1 MVGGYN
7 EYFPIAHK
15 TGNCDLPVVAW
26 FKELLS
32 RPDIIAVGANTRY
45 DLEALWKVGI
55 VPSCRIE
62 DIQIRDTLIDENQSQ
77 YSLNA
82 IALRRG
88 FSGKTASPMEEELVR
103 RGWVSKGKPD
113 YARLK
118 DLEPEHVGPY
128 AAMDAK
134 LTLDIYMDQE
144 AEIAAQELTQVV
156 DLESKLTPVLFKM
169 RLKGVRVDVSAA
181 EQLNASMKTQLAE
194 SLKVFPKDVDPFS
207 SKSLATWVRGFGFEL
222 PQTDKGNDSISNE
235 WLLASGYDDLILMAR
250 YRQAE
255 RFRRDML
262 EGLIME
268 QHHKGRLHCQWYSTR
283 GSSFMSGND
292 LAGTRSGRLASGS
305 PSLQVIPARHPV
317 HGPLIRGMF
326 IPEDGE
332 HWCKSDWASQEIRV
346 ALHYAIMLDM
356 PGTKAIQQQYIIN
369 PKTDYHTLVMNIVNA
384 NSPVPITRP
393 EAKTINLGLA
403 YFMGKVKLA
412 AALGLSPSKT
422 DIILTAYHNAIP
434 YIKPLMNTVMNV
446 AERRG
451 YVKTLLGR
459 RRRFNEYENAEFGA
473 RWSKPLPRE
482 EALAKW
488 PSIKRAGTYRG
499 LNSIVQGTSAEMCKL
514 AMVQLDAEGL
524 TPLLTVHDELDFSI
538 ANDSQARRVKEI
550 MEHVM
555 ELKIPVV
562 ADAWI
567 GSNWSGKDKEIVE

>member
-1 MVGGYN
+1 
-7 EYFPIAHK
+7 
-15 TGNCDLPVVAW
+15 
-26 FKELLS
+26 
-32 RPDIIAVGANTRY
+32 
-45 DLEALWKVGI
+45 
-55 VPSCRIE
+55 
-62 DIQIRDTLIDENQSQ
+62 
-77 YSLNA
+77 
-82 IALRRG
+82 
-88 FSGKTASPMEEELVR
+88 
-103 RGWVSKGKPD
+103 
-113 YARLK
+113 
-118 DLEPEHVGPY
+118 
-128 AAMDAK
+128 
-134 LTLDIYMDQE
+134 
-144 AEIAAQELTQVV
+144 
-156 DLESKLTPVLFKM
+156 
-169 RLKGVRVDVSAA
+169 
-181 EQLNASMKTQLAE
+181 
-194 SLKVFPKDVDPFS
+194 
-207 SKSLATWVRGFGFEL
+207 
-222 PQTDKGNDSISNE
+222 
-235 WLLASGYDDLILMAR
+235 
-250 YRQAE
+250 
-255 RFRRDML
+255 
-262 EGLIME
+262 
-268 QHHKGRLHCQWYSTR
+268 
-283 GSSFMSGND
+283 
-292 LAGTRSGRLASGS
+292 
-305 PSLQVIPARHPV
+305 
-317 HGPLIRGMF
+317 MF

-356 PGTKAIQQQYIIN
+356 PGTKAIQQQYITN